1 MENKSTSEKVKT
13 LADIKW
19 LPYALSAMSAYG
31 FSMYFNF
38 DMANQFIFI
47 FALMMFPIFKKRYS
61 QEFRLCAESTICS
74 IIISFFTVIISKAD
88 IDPRPF
94 ASVEIQSYLILAYI
108 VFFFFYEAV
117 FYLLYEKIKNIKLYD
132 ESKKIT
138 QKGKLKVFFGSML
151 IMLLMWLPIFIFN
164 YPGTITPDSLSQ
176 IMQASGREQ
185 LSNHHPIMHTLII
198 KLFWDIGQWLF
209 DGNDVKT
216 VALYSVFQQF
226 ALSACFS
233 YLIETLYVSKVKK
246 PVLISAFCF
255 YAIPVYHGM
264 YSATMWKDILFGGI
278 AAVMTALIWRLLN
291 KGDKFR
297 LSVSE
302 GIMLLVFSLSMCLMR
317 SNGLY
322 AFVLLLPAAAVVF
335 FKRNKLTIVLITV
348 ALAGA
353 FAIKGPVYNSFGVTP
368 VDTVESLSI
377 PVQLIANV
385 AKNPANLNDEQRE
398 LLDKV
403 VDVDSIGDTYYPMI
417 SDNIKNLVREKD
429 NQEYITEHKSEY
441 LKLFFELG
449 ISHPDLY
456 LQAYVNQTYGYWF
469 PDVQYWV
476 VTLERNVTGL
486 DIPDKLED
494 NAYNNFMSNYIY
506 SYKETPFYGLLF
518 SIGFTVWVFIFM
530 AGAAS
535 VRHKKSVLLVYLP
548 VFGVYLTLLIATPV
562 YSEFRY
568 IYSLFTSLP
577 MFCIVPFLDIRKN
590 AETKTDKNE
599 KVAEITEKA

>member
-38 DMANQFIFI
+38 DMANQFLFI

-61 QEFRLCAESTICS
+61 QKFRLCAESTICS
-74 IIISFFTVIISKAD
+74 LIISFFTVIISKAD

-117 FYLLYEKIKNIKLYD
+117 FYLLYEKIKNIKFYD

-246 PVLISAFCF
+246 PLLISAFCF

-264 YSATMWKDILFGGI
+264 YSATMWKDVLFSGI

-302 GIMLLVFSLSMCLMR
+302 GIMLFVFSLSMCLMR

-335 FKRNKLTIVLITV
+335 FKRNKLTVVIMTV

-494 NAYNNFMSNYIY
+494 NAYNNFMNNYIY

-535 VRHKKSVLLVYLP
+535 LRHKKSVLLVYLP
-548 VFGVYLTLLIATPV
+548 VFGVYITLLIATPV

-590 AETKTDKNE
+590 TETKTDKNE